1 LLNAVAILLSLPSAI
16 LSTERNKRNN
26 NREAATM
33 ALYSNTGTLAV
44 TPIFDFTQSLEF
56 TRGFSP
62 TSDEQVVTNTSLT
75 KAIMLG
81 ERCIAFRVEDAG
93 SVGVPMV
100 RYTLFSEE
108 PLDEGR
114 QKEAA
119 EQISFF
125 LSLQDDLKSFYAIA
139 QQDQDFAPVLLRLH
153 GLRQVKFLTLC
164 EIACWSVLVQHR
176 AMPIARKMKHAL
188 LERYG
193 RSITIEGHIYWAFP
207 AFDQLVKVSE
217 AEFADTIKNTRSAHY
232 LYEVVQALSQLDEHF
247 LRTAPYEEAEAALR
261 AIKGIGPWSANFILL
276 RGLGRMERLAA
287 DMQPLQDAR
296 KKIYQPEVTLEQ
308 IQRRYG
314 QYIGYWSFYLR
325 NA

>member
-1 LLNAVAILLSLPSAI
+1 
-16 LSTERNKRNN
+16 
-26 NREAATM
+26 M
-33 ALYSNTGTLAV
+33 ALYSNTGTLTV
-44 TPIFDFTQSLEF
+44 TPIFDFAQSLEF
-56 TRGFSP
+56 MRGFSP
-62 TSDEQVVTNTSLT
+62 TSDEQIVTNTSLT

-93 SVGVPMV
+93 SVEAPMV

-108 PLDEGR
+108 PLDEAI
-114 QKEAA
+114 QKKAV

-139 QQDQDFAPVLLRLH
+139 QQDEDFAPVLLRLY

-164 EIACWSVLVQHR
+164 EIACWSVLIQHR
-176 AMPIARKMKHAL
+176 AMPIARKMKYAL

-193 RSITIEGHIYWAFP
+193 GSITVEGHTYRAFP
-207 AFDQLVKVSE
+207 AFEQLGEASE
-217 AEFADTIKNTRSAHY
+217 AEFADTIKNARSAHY
-232 LYEVVQALSQLDEHF
+232 LYEVVQALSRLDEHF
-247 LRTAPYEEAEAALR
+247 LRTAPYDEAEATLR

-287 DMQPLQDAR
+287 DMKPLQDAR
-296 KKIYQPEVTLEQ
+296 KRIYQPEVTLEQ
-308 IQRRYG
+308 LQLRYG

-325 NA
+325 NAS